1 MKSISVLRLAAIL
14 LCCMYLLGFASL
26 QAQVNKWVNYTPNLT
41 TVLKNPAMGW
51 MMYEEGWSFQ
61 GTRHNKSNIY
71 TPEVFWEQMEECKA
85 ADCANILYIRMLW
98 KDLEP
103 EEGKY
108 AWIYNEQYK
117 WYIQKAK
124 DKGLKL
130 AFRVFFHGVDGVP
143 SYVYEAGATES
154 PIDDEGKTQPYYDNP
169 VFLEKL
175 DKFVE
180 AFAKEYD
187 NPDEV
192 DYIDAYGLGRWGEGH
207 GLALEKKENL
217 ETVIRQ
223 VTGSYARHFKK
234 VLTVMNLSQSDYRFS
249 KPLVYDKLGFLPR
262 RDGIGSFWFSNEERA
277 MVHDEL
283 FPKRALIGEGCW
295 WFNAQDGDNSKYKHF
310 QGDKRFAM
318 NDFKEAFTVSV
329 TDALDSHCNTLD
341 LRVPLQCKFWIEELP
356 DQVQRFITLGG
367 YRLYPDYIK
376 VEQDHKTLTLFHSWK
391 NYGVGVLPNNHPNW
405 NYKYQVSF
413 VLMNERQEIVFLH
426 TEPEAE
432 PSEWLKGMSY
442 NYLSQ
447 FDIPAKLR
455 GKYTLC
461 VGLTDKTKNNE
472 AAIDLAVSEKLKIGK
487 WIFVVGL
494 EL

>member
-71 TPEVFWEQMEECKA
+71 TPEVFWEQMEDCKA
-85 ADCANILYIRMLW
+85 ADYANILYIRMLW

-187 NPDEV
+187 NPD
-192 DYIDAYGLGRWGEGH
+192 
-207 GLALEKKENL
+207 
-217 ETVIRQ
+217 
-223 VTGSYARHFKK
+223 
-234 VLTVMNLSQSDYRFS
+234 
-249 KPLVYDKLGFLPR
+249 
-262 RDGIGSFWFSNEERA
+262 
-277 MVHDEL
+277 
-283 FPKRALIGEGCW
+283 
-295 WFNAQDGDNSKYKHF
+295 
-310 QGDKRFAM
+310 
-318 NDFKEAFTVSV
+318 
-329 TDALDSHCNTLD
+329 
-341 LRVPLQCKFWIEELP
+341 
-356 DQVQRFITLGG
+356 
-367 YRLYPDYIK
+367 
-376 VEQDHKTLTLFHSWK
+376 
-391 NYGVGVLPNNHPNW
+391 
-405 NYKYQVSF
+405 
-413 VLMNERQEIVFLH
+413 
-426 TEPEAE
+426 
-432 PSEWLKGMSY
+432 
-442 NYLSQ
+442 
-447 FDIPAKLR
+447 
-455 GKYTLC
+455 
-461 VGLTDKTKNNE
+461 
-472 AAIDLAVSEKLKIGK
+472 
-487 WIFVVGL
+487 
-494 EL
+494 